1 MATNDVSSSY
11 QAREAKRPVFCNWS
25 LTSEVMAKLTLN
37 YSSRFL
43 QVVVDC
49 SLLTEDANAYLQP

>member
-11 QAREAKRPVFCNWS
+11 QAREAKRPVFWS

-43 QVVVDC
+43 QVFLDC